1 MILATGNGNS
11 IANAIIDP
19 DAEEISTAPSS
30 VTAQQEE
37 KFYSLS
43 AMQHRIELQK
53 LELGY
58 LGKFFGSGSKAGTN
72 IAGITAVVALVLF
85 VLTFFLK
92 VDDVGAVRSG
102 MLSIVTSA
110 LGYIFGAASKKD

>member
-58 LGKFFGSGSKAGTN
+58 LGKFFGSGSKA
-72 IAGITAVVALVLF
+72 VVALVLF